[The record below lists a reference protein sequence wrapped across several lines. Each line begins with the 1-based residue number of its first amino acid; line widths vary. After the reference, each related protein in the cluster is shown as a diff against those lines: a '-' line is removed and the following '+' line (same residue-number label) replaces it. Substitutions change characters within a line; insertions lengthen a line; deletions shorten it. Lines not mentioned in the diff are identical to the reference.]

1 MLRTHYSTDITTKDD
16 GKKVRVA
23 GWLRSKRDMGKML
36 FLVLHDAKGDI
47 QITLKKDET
56 GEKVFST
63 AKQLGNEDVIA
74 INGIVKKSDSAPE
87 GREVVPEKIELLN
100 KAKTPLPLDI
110 KGHAELDTRLD
121 HRYLDLRRPQVRA
134 IFRVKDVVL
143 KSFINYFDE
152 QGFLG
157 IQPPVIVAAA
167 TESGAALFPISY
179 FDKEAFLAQ
188 SPQLYKQQM
197 MATGIDKVY
206 IVMPVFRA
214 EEHDTSRHLNEVI
227 QMDIELAFVEDEEDA
242 LKHMENV
249 IAYIC
254 QKVKDECEKE
264 LKLLNV
270 NLDVPKI
277 PFKRLTYDEALKIL
291 EKDKI
296 KVKWGE
302 DLPPEGERTICK
314 HSDPVIIK
322 KWPTDVRA
330 FYSMPEPGNEKI
342 CRAYDLLYK
351 GMEISSGAQ
360 RIHKEDI
367 LIEQLKKRKMDPKNF
382 EFYLEAF
389 RYGMPPHA
397 GWSIGLERLTMAI
410 CGLKNIREAALY
422 PRTRTR
428 LVP

>member
-1 MLRTHYSTDITTKDD
+1 MLRTHYSSDIKAKDD
-16 GKKVRVA
+16 RKHVRVA
-23 GWLRSKRDMGKML
+23 GWMRSKRDMGKVL
-36 FLVLHDAKGDI
+36 FLILHDLKGDV
-47 QITLKKDET
+47 QITLKKNET
-56 GEKVFST
+56 PDSVFET
-63 AKQLGNEDVIA
+63 AKKLGNEDVIA
-74 INGIVKKSDSAPE
+74 VSGVVRKSDSAPE
-87 GREVVPEKIELLN
+87 GREISPDKIDLLN
-100 KAKTPLPLDI
+100 KAKVPLPLDI

-121 HRYLDLRRPQVRA
+121 HRYLDMRKPHVRA
-134 IFRVKDVVL
+134 IFRIKDVVQ

-152 QGFLG
+152 QGFLA
-157 IQPPVIVAAA
+157 IHPPAIVASA

-188 SPQLYKQQM
+188 SPQLYKQM
-197 MATGIDKVY
+197 VMASGIDKVY

-214 EEHDTSRHLNEVI
+214 EEHDTTRHLNEVV

-242 LKHMENV
+242 LKHLENV

-254 QKVKDECEKE
+254 KRVNEECEKE
-264 LKLLNV
+264 LKVLKS
-270 NLDVPKI
+270 NLDIPKT
-277 PFKRLTYDEALKIL
+277 PFKRLTYDEALDLLKKDNIKI
-291 EKDKI
+291 
-296 KVKWGE
+296 KWGE
-302 DLPPEGERTICK
+302 DLPPDGERALCK

-351 GMEISSGAQ
+351 GMEICSGAQ

-367 LIEQLKKRKMDPKNF
+367 LTEQLKKRKMSPKNF

-410 CGLKNIREAALY
+410 CGLKNIREASLY

>member
-1 MLRTHYSTDITTKDD
+1 MLRTHYSSEITAKHDR
-16 GKKVRVA
+16 KKVKIS
-23 GWLRSKRDMGKML
+23 GWLRSKREMGKVS
-36 FLVLHDAKGDI
+36 FLILHDAKGNI
-47 QITLKKDET
+47 QITLKKNEVP
-56 GEKVFST
+56 EST
-63 AKQLGNEDVIA
+63 FELAKKLGNEDVISVSGTVRK
-74 INGIVKKSDSAPE
+74 NDSAPE
-87 GREVVPEKIELLN
+87 GREIVPDKIELLN

-121 HRYLDLRRPQVRA
+121 HRYLDLRKPHVRA
-134 IFRVKDVVL
+134 IFRVKDVVQ

-152 QGFLG
+152 QGFLA
-157 IQPPVIVAAA
+157 IHPPVIVASA

-188 SPQLYKQQM
+188 SPQLYKQM
-197 MATGIDKVY
+197 VMASGIDKVY

-214 EEHDTSRHLNEVI
+214 EEHDTTRHLNEVI

-249 IAYIC
+249 VAYIC
-254 QKVKDECEKE
+254 DRVKNECEKE
-264 LKLLNV
+264 LKILNV
-270 NLDVPKI
+270 DLQVPKL

-302 DLPPEGERTICK
+302 DLPPEGERTLCK
-314 HSDPVIIK
+314 NFDPVLIK
-322 KWPTDVRA
+322 KWPTNIRA

-342 CRAYDLLYK
+342 CRAYDLLFK

-360 RIHKEDI
+360 RIHKEDE
-367 LIEQLKKRKMDPKNF
+367 LVRQLKNRKMNPKNF

-389 RYGMPPHA
+389 RHGMPPHA

-410 CGLKNIREAALY
+410 CGLKNVRETSLY

>member
-1 MLRTHYSTDITTKDD
+1 MLRTHYSSDITAKHD

-36 FLVLHDAKGDI
+36 FLILHDAKGEI
-47 QITLKKDET
+47 QITLKKDE
-56 GEKVFST
+56 
-63 AKQLGNEDVIA
+63 AKSIFDKAKKLGNEDVIVVS
-74 INGIVKKSDSAPE
+74 GLVKKNSSAPD
-87 GREVVPEKIELLN
+87 GREIVPDKIELLN

-110 KGHAELDTRLD
+110 KGHADLDTRLD
-121 HRYLDLRRPQVRA
+121 HRYLDIRKPHVRA
-134 IFRVKDVVL
+134 IFRIKDVIQ

-152 QGFLG
+152 HGFLA
-157 IQPPVIVAAA
+157 IHPPTIVAAA

-188 SPQLYKQQM
+188 SPQLYKQII
-197 MATGIDKVY
+197 MASGIDKVY

-214 EEHDTSRHLNEVI
+214 EEHDTTRHLNEVV

-242 LKHMENV
+242 LRHIENV

-254 QKVKDECEKE
+254 KRVNEECEKE
-264 LKLLNV
+264 LKILKIDLK
-270 NLDVPKI
+270 VPKV
-277 PFKRLTYDEALKIL
+277 PFKRITYDEALKLL

-296 KVKWGE
+296 KIKWGD
-302 DLPPEGERTICK
+302 DLPPEGERLLCK

-322 KWPTDVRA
+322 KWPTDIRA
-330 FYSMPEPGNEKI
+330 FYSMPEPGSENI

-360 RIHKEDI
+360 RIHKEDV
-367 LIEQLKKRKMDPKNF
+367 LIKQLKKRKMNPKDF
-382 EFYLEAF
+382 EFYIEAF
-389 RYGMPPHA
+389 RHGMPPHA

-410 CGLKNIREAALY
+410 CELKNVREASLY